1 MELISINL
9 GFETPKYRFYNPIRI
24 LQNLNETLLNVS
36 EIVISRWRGVKNISE
51 GVKKYPAMV
60 FAGYFYVF
68 YYSVGGVSVVLEVL
82 PKNCLV
88 SFSLVSKPGE
98 AVPAL

>member
-1 MELISINL
+1 MELLSISL
-9 GFETPKYRFYNPIRI
+9 GFETPKYRFYNPNGI
-24 LQNLNETLLNVS
+24 LQNLNEILLNVS

-60 FAGYFYVF
+60 FAGYFYNF
-68 YYSVGGVSVVLEVL
+68 YDSVGGVSEVLEVL
-82 PKNCLV
+82 LKNCFVSFILV
-88 SFSLVSKPGE
+88 SNPGE